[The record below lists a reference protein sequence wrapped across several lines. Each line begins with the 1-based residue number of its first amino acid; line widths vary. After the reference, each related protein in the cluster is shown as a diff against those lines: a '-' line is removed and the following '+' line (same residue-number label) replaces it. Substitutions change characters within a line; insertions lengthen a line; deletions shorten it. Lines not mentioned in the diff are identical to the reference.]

1 MKLQAVKTIANFGVD
16 FKFFLSVQG
25 LIERLIYDMLHN
37 DADEMKM
44 CAAFALK
51 NLGFGCNS
59 KQQEAFDKVV
69 PLSVIKELLHS
80 AAKEAS

>member
-1 MKLQAVKTIANFGVD
+1 
-16 FKFFLSVQG
+16 
-25 LIERLIYDMLHN
+25 MLHN

-51 NLGFGCNS
+51 NLGFGCNL

-69 PLSVIKELLHS
+69 PLSVIKELLQS
-80 AAKEAS
+80 AAKETS